1 MPTGLITS
9 CSLAVLAGAAGATAQ
24 DDGPQRSWTLHAET
38 LHTSAGDAIENA
50 LVVVED
56 GKIIAISPG
65 VEAPR
70 DAVTAKAITA
80 GMIDASA
87 RVHTRFTSVEQSSEV
102 TPTVDAEY
110 GVDPFDPRWD
120 RLARS
125 GVTTAFVAPFNLNVV
140 GGQGVTLKTA
150 GPAPIAERELDGA
163 DLLCGA
169 IGSQPSQRNSPAFG
183 RPSSFYNRRP
193 TTRMGVEWEW
203 RRALFEAGQSPT
215 DGDDPEIAALQAA
228 LGGRVG
234 VFIQAWATQDIRT
247 AVFLKE
253 EMMREGFGEMR
264 LVIDCGAEA
273 WREPDM
279 LVRTDT
285 PVVLPPMPSQG
296 RTSDRALMPMDT
308 AKKLTD
314 AGILVALSAH
324 GADQPDERLAVQAG
338 LAMRG
343 GLSRAE
349 ALAAVTINPAR
360 ILGIEDRVGT
370 VEVGKDADLVLW
382 NGEPFEI
389 TSRPVGVLVDGALV
403 VDPR

>member
-1 MPTGLITS
+1 MLTGLITS
-9 CSLAVLAGAAGATAQ
+9 CSLALLASAASPTVQ

-38 LHTSAGDAIENA
+38 LYTSTGDAIENA

-65 VEAPR
+65 IEAPR
-70 DAVTAKAITA
+70 DAVSAKAITA

-150 GPAPIAERELDGA
+150 GPAPLAERALDGA

-215 DGDDPEIAALQAA
+215 DGGDAEIEVLQAA
-228 LGGRVG
+228 LGGRIG

-279 LVRTDT
+279 LVRTGT

-296 RTSDRALMPMDT
+296 RTADRALMPMDT
-308 AKKLTD
+308 AKTLTD

-324 GADQPDERLAVQAG
+324 GADQADERLAVQAG